1 MFKKLLSTKK
11 FLFGLIFLLIICA
24 AAGFYYYKTSLANT
38 QSEPSY
44 EESVVSRGDITVSL
58 TADGSADISVTNLS
72 FNVSGKIAEILVEPG
87 QTVKAGDVV
96 ARLDDTDYANS
107 LTKAQQN
114 RDLEAITNEQQIREL
129 KVQLD
134 ALESEYNI
142 MLQIPDAYTQKEID
156 DKKIEYEQALYS
168 YKTQLSTNS
177 ISLSSQET
185 SVKSAQDAL
194 NNTVLTSPINS
205 TVLAVEYSVGET
217 IEENTTCIILQND
230 SKVEVVT
237 SISEVD
243 INSVSIG
250 QPVEA
255 IFDAYEDEIFTGT
268 VTFIDSIAETDS
280 SGLVTYEVEIT
291 LDEGEDKIKQGMT
304 CTLELIQKQVKDVL
318 MIPIKAVSIVDGEQV
333 VQLKNDDGTIT
344 KQAVTTG
351 FSDDTYTEVSK
362 GLEEGQTVLVPVT
375 KTITQDTDSNSG
387 MMMPGPGM

>member
-11 FLFGLIFLLIICA
+11 YLFGLIFLLIICT
-24 AAGFYYYKTSLANT
+24 AAGFYYYKMSLAANT

-44 EESVVSRGDITVSL
+44 EESAVSRGDITVSL

-87 QTVKAGDVV
+87 QAVKAGDVV
-96 ARLDDTDYANS
+96 ARLDDTDYANA

-114 RDLEAITNEQQIREL
+114 RDMESITNEQQIREL
-129 KVQLD
+129 KVQLN
-134 ALESEYNI
+134 ALESEYNV
-142 MLQIPDAYTQKEID
+142 MLQVPDAYTQKEID

-168 YKTQLSTNS
+168 YDTQLSTNS

-230 SKVEVVT
+230 SNIAVVT

-243 INSVSIG
+243 INSVSVG
-250 QPVEA
+250 QTVEA
-255 IFDAYEDEIFTGT
+255 IFDAYEDEVYTGT
-268 VTFIDSIAETDS
+268 VAFIDSIAETDS

-291 LDEGEDKIKQGMT
+291 LDEGKDKIKQGMT

-333 VQLKNDDGTIT
+333 VQVKNDDGTIT
-344 KQAVTTG
+344 KQVVTTG

-387 MMMPGPGM
+387 MMPGPGM